1 MNEDECLI
9 LALSFIL
16 VNVSIKIFENGT
28 FNTFKTLRPWFLNNY
43 NLKKIL
49 KKLNK

>member
-16 VNVSIKIFENGT
+16 VNEAIKIFENGT
-28 FNTFKTLRPWFLNNY
+28 FNTLKTLRP
-43 NLKKIL
+43 
-49 KKLNK
+49 